1 MFGCQVEVRT
11 RGGVAFEV
19 EKRFSDFRALHDE
32 WLAPVMSVGFTLPLP
47 DAVLT
52 GKNDEET
59 IRARKR
65 GLTTYL
71 REVIRNART

>member
-32 WLAPVMSVGFTLPLP
+32 WLGPVMSIGLPLP
-47 DAVLT
+47 LPQV
-52 GKNDEET
+52 
-59 IRARKR
+59 RAFR
-65 GLTTYL
+65 L
-71 REVIRNART
+71 